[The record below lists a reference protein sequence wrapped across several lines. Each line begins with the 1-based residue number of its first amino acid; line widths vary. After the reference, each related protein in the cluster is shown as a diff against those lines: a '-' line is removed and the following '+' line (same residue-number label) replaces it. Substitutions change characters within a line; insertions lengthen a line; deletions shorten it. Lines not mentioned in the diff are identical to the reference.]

1 MSKELKEKNVM
12 NHLKKRETT
21 QELHSKKTNI
31 FLKVNRS
38 NSINKSKK
46 EDESMSSNHYA
57 ADEVISTQKGT
68 SILASRKIR
77 DNMKKKF
84 AKNSI
89 NRKSLK
95 TKEGFNNEKKDTFI
109 SIDPFTP
116 TRSESNHLAANNLQK
131 KRGLLQ
137 TKSVRV
143 SHAKSVQLEHIKKK
157 MIQQK
162 QSRMKLKQSYTNV
175 RKKISTAFKGTVTFF
190 KKSVFTIQRIVSLG
204 VSLVLL
210 LVITLFIGIFAALSG
225 SSTISAPYEPLS
237 TEVLGYQKLVKQY
250 AMEYE
255 MEDYVAIILAV
266 MMQES
271 QGKGTDPMQA
281 SLFPYNSKYPQRVD
295 GITDPEY
302 SIKVGIQY
310 LADCFEKANVE
321 DVNDDDHIALAL
333 QGYDY
338 GEEYID
344 WAIHNFDG
352 YTKANAKVYHDE
364 KIAEL
369 DVDSFGDPSYVEHVL
384 RYVQLGFG
392 NLRQEPNFD
401 NLQAWGSNNPYSRAG
416 LYGECTWF
424 AWGRFYE
431 IYGYDPGFTGDGWD
445 CVEQLVAAH
454 PDKFEISDTP
464 AVGAI
469 FSGVGVNHVG
479 IVVGWDGTNIT
490 VQEGNLDGKTN
501 TFEEAKTDWQTKS
514 YTLQSLNT
522 IYKGIKFAIYKN

>member
-1 MSKELKEKNVM
+1 MSKKLKENNVM

-46 EDESMSSNHYA
+46 EDEPMSINHYA
-57 ADEVISTQKGT
+57 TDEVISTQKGT

-77 DNMKKKF
+77 DNMKKKY
-84 AKNSI
+84 AKN
-89 NRKSLK
+89 RGDTKSLK
-95 TKEGFNNEKKDTFI
+95 TTAGSDNDKNDA
-109 SIDPFTP
+109 SVPIDSFTP
-116 TRSESNHLAANNLQK
+116 TRSESSHIAANRLQK
-131 KRGLLQ
+131 KRDFLQ
-137 TKSVRV
+137 I
-143 SHAKSVQLEHIKKK
+143 KSVQLEHIKKK
-157 MIQQK
+157 MIQQN
-162 QSRMKLKQSYTNV
+162 QARMKLKQSFSTAH
-175 RKKISTAFKGTVTFF
+175 KKASTAFKGTVTFF

-237 TEVLGYQKLVKQY
+237 TEVLGYRKLVEQY
-250 AMEYE
+250 AKEYE
-255 MEDYVAIILAV
+255 MEEYVAIILVV

-310 LADCFEKANVE
+310 LADCFEKAKVE

-364 KIAEL
+364 MIAEL
-369 DVDSFGDPSYVEHVL
+369 GVDSFGDPSYVEHVL

-392 NLRQEPNFD
+392 NLRQEPDFD

-490 VQEGNLDGKTN
+490 IQEGNLDGKTN
-501 TFEEAKTDWQTKS
+501 TFEEAKKDWQIKI
-514 YTLQSLNT
+514 YTLESLDDA
-522 IYKGIKFAIYKN
+522 YKGIVFAHLIS

>member
-1 MSKELKEKNVM
+1 M
-12 NHLKKRETT
+12 NHLKKREAT

-38 NSINKSKK
+38 SSINKPKK

-57 ADEVISTQKGT
+57 TDEVISTQKGT
-68 SILASRKIR
+68 SILASRKFR

-84 AKNSI
+84 AKTRG

-95 TKEGFNNEKKDTFI
+95 TKAGSNNDKNDASV
-109 SIDPFTP
+109 SIDRFTP
-116 TRSESNHLAANNLQK
+116 TKSESSYIAANRLQK
-131 KRGLLQ
+131 KRDFLQ

-143 SHAKSVQLEHIKKK
+143 SQAKSVQLEHIKKK

-225 SSTISAPYEPLS
+225 SSTISVPYEPLS
-237 TEVLGYQKLVKQY
+237 TEVLAYQELVEQY
-250 AMEYE
+250 AKEYA

-271 QGKGTDPMQA
+271 QGKGADPMQA
-281 SLFPYNSKYPQRVD
+281 SLLPYNSQYTQKTD
-295 GITDPEY
+295 GIKDPEY
-302 SIKVGIQY
+302 SIEVGIQY

-321 DVNDDDHIALAL
+321 DVIDDNHIALAL
-333 QGYDY
+333 QGYAY
-338 GEEYID
+338 GEDYID

-352 YTKANAKVYHDE
+352 YSKANAKLYRDK

-369 DVDSFGDPSYVEHVL
+369 GVASFGDPNYVEHVL

-401 NLQAWGSNNPYSRAG
+401 NLQAWGSRNPYSKAG
-416 LYGECTWF
+416 LYGQCTWF

-464 AVGAI
+464 VVGAI

-479 IVVGWDGTNIT
+479 IVIGWNGTNLT

-501 TFEEAKTDWQTKS
+501 TFIEAKKDWKTKT
-514 YTLQSLNT
+514 YTLPLLNA
-522 IYKGIKFAIYKN
+522 IYKGVVFASPRN

>member
-1 MSKELKEKNVM
+1 MSKKLKEKNVM

-31 FLKVNRS
+31 FLKVNKS

-46 EDESMSSNHYA
+46 EDESMSSNQYA
-57 ADEVISTQKGT
+57 TDEVISTQKGT
-68 SILASRKIR
+68 SILASRKFR

-84 AKNSI
+84 AKTRG

-95 TKEGFNNEKKDTFI
+95 TKAGSNNDKNDASV
-109 SIDPFTP
+109 SIDRFTP
-116 TRSESNHLAANNLQK
+116 TKSESSHIAANRLQK
-131 KRGLLQ
+131 KRDFLQ

-143 SHAKSVQLEHIKKK
+143 SQAKSVQLEHIKKK
-157 MIQQK
+157 MIQQN
-162 QSRMKLKQSYTNV
+162 QARMKLKQSFSTAH
-175 RKKISTAFKGTVTFF
+175 KKASTAFKGTLTFF

-237 TEVLGYQKLVKQY
+237 TEVLGYQKLVEQY

-352 YTKANAKVYHDE
+352 YTKANAKVYYDE
-364 KIAEL
+364 KIAEIG
-369 DVDSFGDPSYVEHVL
+369 VDSFGDPSYVEHVL

-392 NLRQEPNFD
+392 NLRQEPDFD

-469 FSGVGVNHVG
+469 FSCIGRNHVG
-479 IVVGWDGTNIT
+479 IVIGWDGTHIII
-490 VQEGNLDGKTN
+490 QEENLDGKTN
-501 TFEEAKTDWQTKS
+501 SFEDAKKDWHTVT
-514 YTLQSLNT
+514 YTLSQFVS
-522 IYKGIKFAIYKN
+522 ISHGVEFAILRE